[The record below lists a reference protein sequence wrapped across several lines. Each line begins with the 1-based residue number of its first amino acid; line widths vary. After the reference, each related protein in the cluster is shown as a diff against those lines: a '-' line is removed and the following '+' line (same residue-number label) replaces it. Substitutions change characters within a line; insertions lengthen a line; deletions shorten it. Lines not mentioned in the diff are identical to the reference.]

1 MDRYSG
7 FVFAPADLAE
17 DVDLDVELRKEI
29 LFSEANVEKWT
40 HWESLG
46 IPWNA
51 EPAAARDAYI
61 AKVKVFHPDRYPG
74 KRLGS
79 YKARLGKIFRR
90 LTEARDL
97 LVDPGRRAEYV
108 RATAPAQEFAKM
120 EARKLEDERRSQERK
135 ARIARGNPLLARAGR
150 VHELAR
156 RGKEAFEA
164 GKFAAAANDLLIA
177 AGMDPRNEALATLA
191 ADAKRKAAA
200 TRANELFQAGLE
212 LEVQER
218 WSGALE
224 RYREALD
231 ADPAHLRASAHGAR
245 AAIESGDLASARALA
260 AAAMKSS
267 PQAGL
272 AHEAMGRVLEA
283 EGNAKEAKRALER
296 ALELDPRLEGAKER
310 LRKLR
315 WSFLR

>member
-1 MDRYSG
+1 MDRYRG

-17 DVDLDVELRKEI
+17 DVDLDVDLRKEI
-29 LFSEANVEKWT
+29 LFSEAGVEKWT

-46 IPWNA
+46 IPWNSP
-51 EPAAARDAYI
+51 PAAARDAYI
-61 AKVKVFHPDRYPG
+61 ARVKVFHPDRYPG

-79 YKARLGKIFRR
+79 YKARLGKIFRK
-90 LTEARDL
+90 LTEARDV
-97 LVDPGRRAEYV
+97 LVDEGRRAAYV
-108 RATAPAQEFAKM
+108 RTTAPAEEFARM
-120 EARKLEDERRSQERK
+120 EARKLEDERRAQERK
-135 ARIARGNPLLARAGR
+135 ARVARQNPLLARAGR

-177 AGMDPRNEALATLA
+177 AGMDPKNEALAALA
-191 ADAKRKAAA
+191 ADARRKAAA

-212 LEVQER
+212 LEAQER
-218 WSGALE
+218 WAGALE
-224 RYREALD
+224 KYREALD
-231 ADPAHLRASAHGAR
+231 AEPAHLRASAHGAR
-245 AAIESGDLASARALA
+245 AALETGDAASARALA
-260 AAAMKSS
+260 SAALKAH
-267 PQAGL
+267 PRAGL

-283 EGNAKEAKRALER
+283 EGNAKEAKRELEQALEI
-296 ALELDPRLEGAKER
+296 DPGLEGAKER